1 MDALSFMVR
10 EDLVTETNIRQ
21 HLRDKRVG
29 FIELSLSMVEFLKI
43 RLMNWSSYRHML
55 LGELFY

>member
-1 MDALSFMVR
+1 MSCGSVMDALSFMVR
-10 EDLVTETNIRQ
+10 GDLVTETNIRQ

-43 RLMNWSSYRHML
+43 RLMN
-55 LGELFY
+55 